1 MFVVTST
8 GTALQKLALKFS
20 TVGLLQVID
29 NDVLNKFSGEVA
41 AEEQLFVTVAD
52 VVVMLAAYSSSKS
65 ATLVQHLDPNEKES
79 THKNIKIRIIYINA
93 HVNKEIE
100 PKICRKSEESLEI
113 LLRSPF
119 RVDVLPHVAN
129 RKKNNGPSSPI
140 DFNFST
146 EALIVGDSSIETL
159 QPVPLNNIDFFFLWP
174 PWVLVFD
181 FLFSYNQQQIRSQLT
196 KEQI

>member
-1 MFVVTST
+1 M
-8 GTALQKLALKFS
+8 
-20 TVGLLQVID
+20 IN

-79 THKNIKIRIIYINA
+79 THKNIQKRIKNINT

-100 PKICRKSEESLEI
+100 PKVCRKSEESLEI

-146 EALIVGDSSIETL
+146 EALIGGDSFIDTL
-159 QPVPLNNIDFFFLWP
+159 QPVPLDNVDFI
-174 PWVLVFD
+174 
-181 FLFSYNQQQIRSQLT
+181 LFYGLLY
-196 KEQI
+196 